1 MFCPANNFTLM
12 TNGSVDLSTDSD
24 LNTFAHKLT
33 SNYKPPLALT
43 LFRTRVIGEFLVKG
57 LNLFVRGFL
66 LRQGVVKRDRPTS
79 KPTSEITHNTG
90 ATHAERDDS

>member
-66 LRQGVVKRDRPTS
+66 LRQWKG
-79 KPTSEITHNTG
+79 G
-90 ATHAERDDS
+90 AP